1 MVVDYYEFY
10 FTSTGY
16 NKPKEFRIIKHITPY
31 IPEMSDKMSNVV
43 FLTDKVE
50 KTLDKLVKDKDTIR
64 IKILLHKWLFAK
76 EYTLIDWIPDMKQK
90 EVKND

>member
-1 MVVDYYEFY
+1 MVVDCYEFY
-10 FTSTGY
+10 LTSTGY

-50 KTLDKLVKDKDTIR
+50 KKT
-64 IKILLHKWLFAK
+64 
-76 EYTLIDWIPDMKQK
+76 
-90 EVKND
+90 

>member
-1 MVVDYYEFY
+1 MIVDYYEFY

-16 NKPKEFRIIKHITPY
+16 NRPKEFHIIKHITPC

-50 KTLDKLVKDKDTIR
+50 KRLDKLVKDKDNIR

-76 EYTLIDWIPDMKQK
+76 EYALIDWIPDMEQK

>member
-16 NKPKEFRIIKHITPY
+16 NRPKEFHIIKHITPY
-31 IPEMSDKMSNVV
+31 IPEMSDKMSNIV

-50 KTLDKLVKDKDTIR
+50 KKT
-64 IKILLHKWLFAK
+64 
-76 EYTLIDWIPDMKQK
+76 
-90 EVKND
+90 

>member
-1 MVVDYYEFY
+1 MVVDCYEFY

-16 NKPKEFRIIKHITPY
+16 NKPKEFHIIKHITPCT
-31 IPEMSDKMSNVV
+31 PEMSNVV

-50 KTLDKLVKDKDTIR
+50 KRLDRLVKDKDTIR

-76 EYTLIDWIPDMKQK
+76 EYTLIDWIPDMEQK

>member
-1 MVVDYYEFY
+1 MVIDCYEFY

-16 NKPKEFRIIKHITPY
+16 NKPKEFHIIKHITPC

-50 KTLDKLVKDKDTIR
+50 KRLDKLVKDKDNIR
-64 IKILLHKWLFAK
+64 IKILLHKWLFTK
-76 EYTLIDWIPDMKQK
+76 EYALIDWIPDMEQK
-90 EVKND
+90 EVKDD